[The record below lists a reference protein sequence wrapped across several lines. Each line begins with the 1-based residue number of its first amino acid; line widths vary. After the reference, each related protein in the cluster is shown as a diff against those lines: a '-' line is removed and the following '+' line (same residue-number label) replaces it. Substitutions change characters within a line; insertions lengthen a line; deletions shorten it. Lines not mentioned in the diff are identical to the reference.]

1 VRAKG
6 ETEESLLLRATR
18 PEPLDDTRIEDLIAS
33 FLGPA
38 QKLELLPEHELNF
51 ALHNFIEK
59 DEKSAITEYDHL
71 AIFVFTHYNES
82 AFLVRRF
89 VSKKLTDTQ
98 KYLQQDDPEK
108 TLLLDYIQSAVN
120 ERTAKSR
127 AEAPQHFYSQSGI
140 VPFILFFFWA

>member
-1 VRAKG
+1 MPQVCYKVFARGNNNQQFSVRAKG

-59 DEKSAITEYDHL
+59 DEKSAITEYDHFGF
-71 AIFVFTHYNES
+71 IIVFCT
-82 AFLVRRF
+82 
-89 VSKKLTDTQ
+89 
-98 KYLQQDDPEK
+98 
-108 TLLLDYIQSAVN
+108 
-120 ERTAKSR
+120 
-127 AEAPQHFYSQSGI
+127 
-140 VPFILFFFWA
+140 